1 MRTATR
7 ESRAARTRHERRVG
21 ARILSFRETAA
32 RGRRAETRSAG
43 EHRHRA
49 CSEYKRKH
57 IDRRVVAASTRRRRC
72 GSTFASEPKSISRI
86 TTRHCEG
93 LEHPGVICAAGGQ
106 YALTTSLNIR
116 LERQYS
122 LYWQCMESTRVYM
135 SGMLN
140 PEAPSILAFEKSI
153 SGCASMNFLSASCL
167 VCSSDVGKPSCF
179 CR

>member
-1 MRTATR
+1 M
-7 ESRAARTRHERRVG
+7 SRARRERATNGGFFHFARRRREGGTRRLG
-21 ARILSFRETAA
+21 ARGNIDTA
-32 RGRRAETRSAG
+32 RVVSTKG
-43 EHRHRA
+43 
-49 CSEYKRKH
+49 KN
-57 IDRRVVAASTRRRRC
+57 IDRRVVATSTRRRRC

-135 SGMLN
+135 SGPLN
-140 PEAPSILAFEKSI
+140 PAPSILALEKSI

>member
-7 ESRAARTRHERRVG
+7 ESRAARTRHER
-21 ARILSFRETAA
+21 RILSFRETAA

-49 CSEYKRKH
+49 CSKYKRKN
-57 IDRRVVAASTRRRRC
+57 IDRRVVATSTRRRRC
-72 GSTFASEPKSISRI
+72 GSTFASAPKSISRI

-93 LEHPGVICAAGGQ
+93 LEHPCVICADRGQ

-135 SGMLN
+135 SGTLN
-140 PEAPSILAFEKSI
+140 PAPSILALEKSI